1 MTLLSPTTRASH
13 LAAWAWI
20 AQAATGVLLLVLL
33 TLHLA
38 AQHFTGADGVLS
50 YTEVIDYLRN
60 PLVFLVET
68 LFSASVLLHALLGV
82 RAVLFDL
89 DLSALRQ
96 HQVNIGL
103 TILGVAMFLWA
114 FALTFATVMR

>member
-13 LAAWAWI
+13 LAAWAWMT
-20 AQAATGVLLLVLL
+20 QAVTGVFLLVLL
-33 TLHLA
+33 TLHMA
-38 AQHFTGADGVLS
+38 AQHFTGVDGVLS
-50 YTEVIDYLRN
+50 YTEVVAYLRN
-60 PLVFLVET
+60 PFVFAVET

-96 HQVNIGL
+96 RQVNIGL
-103 TILGVAMFLWA
+103 TILGMAMFLWA